1 MFSSKV
7 LHSNKTVT
15 NWTWNGISPEK
26 INLFDTDLEST
37 MSKLA
42 NVGGILKL
50 SNSFIMQK
58 NFLYWEA
65 TLLKI

>member
-15 NWTWNGISPEK
+15 NWTSNGISPEK

-50 SNSFIMQK
+50 NNSFIMQK